1 MFKLAKP
8 IFLKDLQKEM
18 NITAFFAANFDCS
31 GENAKLLITGAS
43 SYRITV
49 NGEFV
54 GYGPARAPHGFTRI
68 DEIDISKHISWG
80 LNQIVVELAS
90 YNCAHF
96 NYVNNPGFLQ
106 AEIIADNKIVAAT
119 GHNFA
124 GFADV
129 ERVQKV
135 MRMSFQRP
143 FSEVYVRNGGSM
155 VKIPVETVETNLNYM
170 IRKTEFPDYDIVNPV
185 NYAYK
190 GNLTVKKLK
199 EYPYQRFIDKMNANP
214 TMGSN
219 GFYKKDIKHKPI
231 YDILDR
237 PRTVTEKD
245 LKLEFP
251 IALKK
256 GEYAVLDMGKNVTGF
271 IRHNVLVR
279 GKKARM
285 IIGFNERDTNG
296 EFLPFE
302 NSITN
307 VVDYQM
313 IDGEFEGE
321 TFEVYG
327 FRYLYIFALDGDIV
341 LKDVSVREYVYPVKE
356 YPEIKTDNKDLQAVY
371 DAAVETYRQNTLD
384 VFMDC
389 PTRERAGWNMDS
401 FFTARTEYFL
411 TGKTTV
417 NESMMNNIVVAREFP
432 GIPKGMMPMCY
443 PAETMGQ
450 FIPQW
455 AMWYGLQVYE
465 HIERTGQKTDKYRK
479 VLYALYD
486 WFKEFE
492 NEDGLL
498 QNLEGWNFVE
508 WSKCNDEDWI
518 QDVNYPTNMLYS
530 LFLSRMSE
538 MFEDP
543 ELKDKSDKIKEKV
556 VEKSFNGKYFEEN
569 ARFDENGVLKN
580 TDHVSETC
588 QYYAIWTGVAD
599 INDEKYVYLK
609 NAVLKSFGAFGD
621 RDFVPYEPSNAIIGY
636 YLRMDVLLKLNEKEL
651 LLKEITDFFGQMVE
665 KTGTLWEH
673 KTESNSMNH
682 GFASWVAEVIYK
694 CLED

>member
-8 IFLKDLQKEM
+8 IFLKDLNKEM

-31 GENAKLLITGAS
+31 GEDAKLFITGAS
-43 SYRITV
+43 QYRITV

-54 GYGPARAPHGFTRI
+54 GCGPARAPHGFTRI
-68 DEIDISKHISWG
+68 DEIDISKHVSWG
-80 LNQIVVELAS
+80 LNQIVIELAS

-135 MRMSFQRP
+135 MRISYQRP

-155 VKIPVETVETNLNYM
+155 AKIPVVTVEPNLNYM
-170 IRKTEFPDYDIVNPV
+170 IRKTEIPDYDIVNPV
-185 NYAYK
+185 SYAYK
-190 GNLTVKKLK
+190 GEMTVKKQK
-199 EYPYQRFIDKMNANP
+199 EYPVQRFIDKMNANP

-245 LKLEFP
+245 LQLEFP
-251 IALKK
+251 ITLKR

-271 IRHNVLVR
+271 IRHNVVVNS
-279 GKKARM
+279 KKARM

-302 NSITN
+302 NHITN
-307 VVDYQM
+307 VIDYQM

-327 FRYLYIFALDGDIV
+327 FRYLYIFAIEGDIS
-341 LKDVSVREYVYPVKE
+341 LESISVREYTYPVKE
-356 YPEIKTDNKDLQAVY
+356 YPEIKTDNKELLAVY
-371 DAAVETYRQNTLD
+371 EAAVETYRQNTLD

-411 TGKTTV
+411 TGKATV

-432 GIPKGMMPMCY
+432 GIPKGMLPMCY

-465 HIERTGQKTDKYRK
+465 HIERTGQKTDKYKK

-498 QNLEGWNFVE
+498 QNLEGWNFIE
-508 WSKCNDEDWI
+508 WSKCNDSDWV

-530 LFLSRMSE
+530 LFLLRMSE
-538 MFEDP
+538 MFDDSEFA
-543 ELKDKSDKIKEKV
+543 EKSVKIKEKV
-556 VEKSFNGKYFEEN
+556 IEKSFNGKYFEEN
-569 ARFDENGVLKN
+569 ARFDEKGALKN

-599 INDEKYVYLK
+599 VNDEKYAYLK
-609 NAVLKSFGAFGD
+609 NAVLKSFGVFGD
-621 RDFVPYEPSNAIIGY
+621 GDFVPYEPSNAIIGF
-636 YLRMDVLLKLNEKEL
+636 YLRMDILLQMNEKEL
-651 LLKEITDFFGQMVE
+651 LLNEITDFFGQMVE

-673 KTESNSMNH
+673 KGDSNSLNH
-682 GFASWVAEVIYK
+682 GFASYVAEIIYK
-694 CLED
+694 CLND